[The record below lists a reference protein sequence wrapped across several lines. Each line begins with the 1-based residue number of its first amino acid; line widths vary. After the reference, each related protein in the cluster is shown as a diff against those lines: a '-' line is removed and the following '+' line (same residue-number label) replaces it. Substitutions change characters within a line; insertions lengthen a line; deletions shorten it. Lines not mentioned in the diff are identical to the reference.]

1 MSKLPRVMH
10 QTRIIIDRGEKYQNS
25 KEKKNNNQQ
34 PNQGRDALEFIED
47 FQVIWVRLN
56 SLSRCQKAKKGNL
69 NRRGWKMGKEK
80 CQRFLFKRRLKIRE
94 NYVVLG
100 SGRRVEPAVKRIVC
114 QHQRE

>member
-1 MSKLPRVMH
+1 MSKLPRLMH

-25 KEKKNNNQQ
+25 KGKKNNQ

-69 NRRGWKMGKEK
+69 NPE
-80 CQRFLFKRRLKIRE
+80 
-94 NYVVLG
+94 
-100 SGRRVEPAVKRIVC
+100 RVENGQGKMPKVSLQAEAED
-114 QHQRE
+114 QRELCGVGIWEKSGTSS